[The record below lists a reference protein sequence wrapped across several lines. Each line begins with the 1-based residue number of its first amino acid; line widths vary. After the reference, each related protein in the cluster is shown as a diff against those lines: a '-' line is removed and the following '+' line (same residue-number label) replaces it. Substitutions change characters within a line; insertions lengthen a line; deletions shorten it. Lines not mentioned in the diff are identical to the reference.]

1 MLGKKLLLL
10 MVVLLYGCSGQPCQT
25 KASCQNDPKCE
36 CWCSQ
41 KCGFRKKDAT
51 DNPIYIK
58 NDPDGKFC
66 YCKKWDYKNYK
77 NNCKLHKNVKE
88 PKGAK

>member
-1 MLGKKLLLL
+1 MGKKLVLLL
-10 MVVLLYGCSGQPCQT
+10 VVLLYGCSGEKCQT
-25 KASCQNDPKCE
+25 EESCRNDPNCQ

-51 DNPIYIK
+51 DHPVYITK
-58 NDPDGKFC
+58 DSNGKFC
-66 YCKKWDYKNYK
+66 YCKKWDAKNYK
-77 NNCKLHKNVKE
+77 NNCELNKHVKE